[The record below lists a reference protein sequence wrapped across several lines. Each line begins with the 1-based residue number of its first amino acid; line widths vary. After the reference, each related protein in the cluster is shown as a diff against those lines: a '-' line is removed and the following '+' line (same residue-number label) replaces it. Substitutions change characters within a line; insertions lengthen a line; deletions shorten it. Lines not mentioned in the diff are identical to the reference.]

1 MVQGKKAASA
11 LVNVQVEL
19 FGLARIA
26 CGRRQVELAVPEY
39 ARPGDVAAAL
49 AGACPE
55 LVGRAI
61 REDLSGLQQSYT
73 FNLNGTA
80 FISDAPLRLKPG
92 DAILLFSSQAG
103 G

>member
-1 MVQGKKAASA
+1 LPEKEAAPT
-11 LVNVQVEL
+11 LVNIRVEL

-26 CGRRQVELAVPEY
+26 CGRSQVEVAVPEY

-49 AGACPE
+49 AGACPQ
-55 LVGRAI
+55 LVGKAI

-80 FISDAPLRLKPG
+80 FMSDAPLRLKHG

>member
-1 MVQGKKAASA
+1 VPQKNATQT
-11 LVNVQVEL
+11 LTNVHVEL

-26 CGRRQVELAVPEY
+26 CGKSQVEVAVPEY
-39 ARPGDVAAAL
+39 ARPGDLAAAL

-73 FNLNGTA
+73 FNLNGMA
-80 FISDAPLRLKPG
+80 FMSDAPLRLKHG